1 MILLRAKRNLKLLV
15 SRPVMLPA
23 LDLDPVVAS
32 GCSVDALAMLR
43 LGIFF
48 RAVYVH
54 PSQNNMGDALG
65 AAGLTITMSW

>member
-1 MILLRAKRNLKLLV
+1 MIPLRAKRNLKLLV
-15 SRPVMLPA
+15 SRPVMLPD
-23 LDLDPVVAS
+23 LDLDPIVAS
-32 GCSVDALAMLR
+32 AALAMLR